1 MAKIKDNRNLLREAR
16 KKQLVIY
23 TGTSIRLS
31 ADLSEEKGV
40 TQYIQSEERIE
51 LTTKNYLPRKV
62 IIQIRRRDSE
72 KPTLVWSINL

>member
-1 MAKIKDNRNLLREAR
+1 MAKIKDNRNILRAAR

-72 KPTLVWSINL
+72 KPTLVRSIKL

>member
-1 MAKIKDNRNLLREAR
+1 MAKIKDNRNILRAAR

-31 ADLSEEKGV
+31 ADFSEEKGV

>member
-1 MAKIKDNRNLLREAR
+1 MAKIKDNRHILRAAR

>member
-1 MAKIKDNRNLLREAR
+1 MAKIKDNRNILRAAR

-31 ADLSEEKGV
+31 ADFSEEKGV

-51 LTTKNYLPRKV
+51 LTTKNYLPRKF

>member
-1 MAKIKDNRNLLREAR
+1 MAKIKDNRNILRAAR